1 MENIIEKML
10 KLGVGNFMDA
20 SRYQL
25 ADNDEVYQQAVK
37 DSAEMRERFQKMDL
51 RPEVRNFIEE
61 YITCISSE
69 SSRYSDLS
77 YMAGI
82 RDCIQLLSALD
93 VLKKA
98 EVEKDVSEKE

>member
-10 KLGVGNFMDA
+10 ELGVGNFMDA
-20 SRYQL
+20 SRNQL
-25 ADNDEVYQQAVK
+25 AKNDEVYQQDVQ
-37 DSAEMRERFQKMDL
+37 DSAEMEERFQNMDL
-51 RPEVRNFIEE
+51 RPEDRNFIEE
-61 YITCISSE
+61 YIMCISSGN
-69 SSRYSDLS
+69 SRYSDLS

-82 RDCIQLLSALD
+82 KDCIQLLSALD